1 MKKYYAKNILLSDG
15 WATDKT
21 LTIEG
26 GIITAITSGK
36 EASGRN
42 ISGKEASSKESSTIE
57 LSGAVIPGMVNCHSH
72 AFQRAFAGFSE
83 QGSEG
88 QDSFWTWRKIM
99 YTFLAQLTQDD
110 AQVIAQQLYIEM
122 LKMGYTRVAEFHYLH
137 HDIDGST
144 YSQKQPENQSQ
155 DKLATM
161 AHAIFKAAQNS
172 GIGLTMLPVLY
183 QYAGFGQQ
191 TPNEGQ
197 KRFINSTVQFN
208 QLVSD
213 CFALTKEYPNTN
225 IGIAPH
231 SLRAVDKESMTKA
244 VEHVRSLDNKAPI
257 HIHIAEQQQEVTD
270 CLQHYSKRPVQWLLD
285 NVKLDEHW
293 CLIHATHINEREQQ
307 GIVANKAIAGICPT
321 TEANLGD
328 GIFPTTEFLALNG
341 TFAIGSDSHIS
352 VNPIEE
358 LRWLEYAQRLTKQ
371 QRAILAS
378 PETVSVGQNL
388 WHKAAMGGAQST
400 NSNTGALA
408 VGKQADLLVLDE
420 KQTALFANKNS
431 HLLDSI
437 IFASQKNTVRDVMVN
452 GHWVVENGKHA
463 HEQSSA
469 DNFSKLLIKL
479 SA

>member
-1 MKKYYAKNILLSDG
+1 MRNKIKKYYAENILLSDG

-21 LTIEG
+21 ITIKD

-36 EASGRN
+36 E
-42 ISGKEASSKESSTIE
+42 
-57 LSGAVIPGMVNCHSH
+57 SGANEFLGTVIPGMINCHSH

-88 QDSFWTWRKIM
+88 KDSFWTWRKIM
-99 YTFLAQLTQDD
+99 YKFLAQLSHDD

-137 HDIDGST
+137 HDIDGNT
-144 YSQKQPENQSQ
+144 YSENNSENQSQ
-155 DKLATM
+155 KKLATM
-161 AHAIFKAAQNS
+161 ANAIFKAAQSS
-172 GIGLTMLPVLY
+172 GIGLTLLPVLY

-191 TPNEGQ
+191 EPNEGQ

-213 CFALTKEYPNTN
+213 CFELTQEYPNTN

-231 SLRAVDKESMTKA
+231 SLRAVDKESITQA

-257 HIHIAEQQQEVTD
+257 HIHIAEQQQEVID
-270 CLQHYSKRPVQWLLD
+270 CLQHYSKRPVEWLLD
-285 NVKLDEHW
+285 NIKLDEHW
-293 CLIHATHINEREQQ
+293 CLIHATHINEQEQQ
-307 GIVANKAIAGICPT
+307 GIVASKAIAGICPT

-371 QRAILAS
+371 QRAILAA
-378 PETVSVGQNL
+378 PETASVGQNL
-388 WHKAAMGGAQST
+388 WHKAATGGAQST
-400 NSNTGALA
+400 NSNTGALS

-420 KQTALFANKNS
+420 KQTSLFANKS
-431 HLLDSI
+431 THLLDSV
-437 IFASQKNTVRDVMVN
+437 IFASQKNTIKDVMVN
-452 GHWVVENGKHA
+452 GHWVVQNGEHA
-463 HEQSSA
+463 QEQSSA
-469 DNFSKLLIKL
+469 DNFAKLLTKL

>member
-1 MKKYYAKNILLSDG
+1 MKYYAENILLSDG
-15 WATDKT
+15 WADKKT
-21 LTIEG
+21 ITIEK
-26 GIITAITSGK
+26 GIITAISSGK
-36 EASGRN
+36 EDDACS
-42 ISGKEASSKESSTIE
+42 

-99 YTFLAQLTQDD
+99 YKFLAQLSHED
-110 AQVIAQQLYIEM
+110 AQIIAQQLYIEM

-137 HDIDGST
+137 HDIDGNT
-144 YSQKQPENQSQ
+144 YANDSVDNE
-155 DKLATM
+155 LATM
-161 AHAIFKAAQNS
+161 AHAIFKAAKTS

-191 TPNEGQ
+191 EPNQGQ
-197 KRFINSTVQFN
+197 KRFINSTEQFN

-213 CFALTKEYPNTN
+213 CFDLSKQYPNTN
-225 IGIAPH
+225 VGIAPH
-231 SLRAVDKESMTKA
+231 SLRAVDKSAITQA

-257 HIHIAEQQQEVTD
+257 HIHIAEQQQEVDD
-270 CLQHYSKRPVQWLLD
+270 CLQYYSQRPVQWLLD
-285 NVKLDEHW
+285 NIELDEHW
-293 CLIHATHINEREQQ
+293 CLIHATHINEQEQQ
-307 GIVANKAIAGICPT
+307 GIVASKAIAGICPT

-328 GIFPTTEFLALNG
+328 GIFPTTEFLALDG

-378 PETVSVGQNL
+378 PETASVGQNL
-388 WHKAAMGGAQST
+388 WHKAAAGGAQST
-400 NSNTGALA
+400 NSNTGSLA

-420 KQTALFANKNS
+420 KQTALFANNNQ
-431 HLLDSI
+431 HLLDSV
-437 IFASQKNTVRDVMVN
+437 IFASQKNTIKDVMVN
-452 GHWVVENGKHA
+452 GHWVIQNSVHA
-463 HEQSSA
+463 QEQSSA
-469 DNFSKLLIKL
+469 NNFARLLARL

>member
-1 MKKYYAKNILLSDG
+1 MRSKMKKYYAENILLSGG

-21 LTIEG
+21 ITIED
-26 GIITAITSGK
+26 GIITAITSD
-36 EASGRN
+36 
-42 ISGKEASSKESSTIE
+42 KESGANAF
-57 LSGAVIPGMVNCHSH
+57 SGTVIPGMINCHSH

-99 YTFLAQLTQDD
+99 YKFLAQLNHDD

-137 HDIDGST
+137 HDINGNT
-144 YSQKQPENQSQ
+144 YSKNESESNLENQSQ
-155 DKLATM
+155 NKLATM
-161 AHAIFKAAQNS
+161 AHAIFKAAKNS

-191 TPNEGQ
+191 KPNEGQ
-197 KRFINSTVQFN
+197 KRFINSTLQFN

-213 CFALTKEYPNTN
+213 CFDLTQKYPNTN

-231 SLRAVDKESMTKA
+231 SLRAVDKESIMQA
-244 VEHVRSLDNKAPI
+244 VGHVRSLDNKAPI

-285 NVKLDEHW
+285 NIKLDENW
-293 CLIHATHINEREQQ
+293 CLIHATHINEQEQQ
-307 GIVANKAIAGICPT
+307 GIVASKAIAGICPT

-371 QRAILAS
+371 QRAILAA
-378 PETVSVGQNL
+378 PDTASVGQNL
-388 WHKAAMGGAQST
+388 WHKAATGGAQST
-400 NSNTGALA
+400 NSNTGVLS

-420 KQTALFANKNS
+420 KQTSLFANKNS
-431 HLLDSI
+431 HLLDSV
-437 IFASQKNTVRDVMVN
+437 IFASQKNTVKDVMVN
-452 GHWVVENGKHA
+452 GHWVVQNGEHA
-463 HEQSSA
+463 QEQSSA
-469 DNFSKLLIKL
+469 ENFAKLLTRL
-479 SA
+479 SS

>member
-1 MKKYYAKNILLSDG
+1 MRSKMKKYYAENILLSDG

-21 LTIEG
+21 ITIED

-36 EASGRN
+36 KSDAIAFSG
-42 ISGKEASSKESSTIE
+42 T
-57 LSGAVIPGMVNCHSH
+57 VIPGMINCHSH

-88 QDSFWTWRKIM
+88 KDSFWTWRKIM
-99 YTFLAQLTQDD
+99 YKFLAQLSHDD

-137 HDIDGST
+137 HDINGNT
-144 YSQKQPENQSQ
+144 YSKGESESDSKSNSKNQSPN
-155 DKLATM
+155 KLATM
-161 AHAIFKAAQNS
+161 AHAIFKAAKNS

-191 TPNEGQ
+191 KPNEGQ

-213 CFALTKEYPNTN
+213 CFDLTQKYPNTN

-231 SLRAVDKESMTKA
+231 SLRAVDKESMTQA

-285 NVKLDEHW
+285 NIKLDKHW
-293 CLIHATHINEREQQ
+293 CLIHATHINEQEQQ
-307 GIVANKAIAGICPT
+307 GIVASKAIAGICPT

-328 GIFPTTEFLALNG
+328 GIFPTTDFLSLNG

-371 QRAILAS
+371 QRAVLAS
-378 PETVSVGQNL
+378 PETASVGQNL
-388 WHKAAMGGAQST
+388 WHRAATGGAQST
-400 NSNTGALA
+400 NSNTGSLS

-420 KQTALFANKNS
+420 KQISLFANKNT
-431 HLLDSI
+431 HLLDSV
-437 IFASQKNTVRDVMVN
+437 IFASQKNTVKDVMVN
-452 GHWVVENGKHA
+452 GHWVIQNGKHEQ
-463 HEQSSA
+463 EQSSA
-469 DNFSKLLIKL
+469 DNFAKLLTKL
-479 SA
+479 SD

>member
-1 MKKYYAKNILLSDG
+1 MKKYYAKNILLSEG

-21 LTIEG
+21 LTIEN
-26 GIITAITSGK
+26 GIITAITAGK
-36 EASGRN
+36 ESNAHEFLGS
-42 ISGKEASSKESSTIE
+42 
-57 LSGAVIPGMVNCHSH
+57 VIPGMVNCHSH

-88 QDSFWTWRKIM
+88 KDSFWTWRKIM
-99 YTFLAQLTQDD
+99 YKFLAQLSHDD

-137 HDIDGST
+137 HDIDGEA
-144 YSQKQPENQSQ
+144 YSNKHPENQSQ
-155 DKLATM
+155 NKLATM
-161 AHAIFKAAQNS
+161 AQAIFKAAQSS

-191 TPNEGQ
+191 IPNDGQ
-197 KRFINSTVQFN
+197 KRFINSTAQFN
-208 QLVSD
+208 QLVSE
-213 CFALTKEYPNTN
+213 CFALTEEYQNTN

-231 SLRAVDKESMTKA
+231 SLRAVDKVSIKEA
-244 VEHVRSLDNKAPI
+244 VKHVRSLDNKAPI
-257 HIHIAEQQQEVTD
+257 HIHIAEQQQEVID

-285 NVKLDEHW
+285 NIKLDEHW
-293 CLIHATHINEREQQ
+293 CLIHATHINEQEQQ
-307 GIVANKAIAGICPT
+307 GIVASKAIAGICPT

-328 GIFPTTEFLALNG
+328 GVFPTAEFLAKNG

-371 QRAILAS
+371 QRAILSS
-378 PETVSVGQNL
+378 PETASVGQNL
-388 WHKAAMGGAQST
+388 WNRAAKGGAQST
-400 NSNTGALA
+400 NSNTGELA

-420 KQTALFANKNS
+420 KQTSLFANKNN

-437 IFASQKNTVRDVMVN
+437 IFASQKNTVKDVMVN
-452 GHWVVENGKHA
+452 GCWVVENGKHTQ
-463 HEQSSA
+463 EQSSA
-469 DNFSKLLIKL
+469 DNFSTLLTKL
-479 SA
+479 ST